1 MMPTLSDANNTTQ
14 KKKRG
19 HVIYYATTH
28 SQISEVIGEFRKTNY
43 HVPIAVLDWD
53 VDNLAAQAGFEL
65 VASEPFEQKDFPGYH
80 PKHGCGKTPDG
91 PFRLNDAR
99 TLVCKLLK
107 TDD

>member
-1 MMPTLSDANNTTQ
+1 
-14 KKKRG
+14 K
-19 HVIYYATTH
+19 
-28 SQISEVIGEFRKTNY
+28 
-43 HVPIAVLDWD
+43 DWD

-65 VASEPFEQKDFPGYH
+65 VASAPFEQKDFPGYH
-80 PKHGCGKTPDG
+80 PKQGCGKTPNG